1 MTVIDEYLNK
11 LDPDEKVLLGQVR
24 QIIKRIL
31 PDAEEAISYGIPAFE
46 LNGSYIIGF
55 AAFKNHLSLFP
66 TGGPVE
72 ALQAKLQDFK
82 LSKGTIQFSA
92 ENPIPKSVIKQ
103 LIEHRLA
110 ALNG

>member
-11 LDPDEKVLLGQVR
+11 LEPEQKAQLGQVR
-24 QIIKRIL
+24 QIIKRIV
-31 PDAEEAISYGIPAFE
+31 PEAEEVISYGIPAFK

-55 AAFKNHLSLFP
+55 AGFKNHLSLFP
-66 TGGPVE
+66 TGAPVE
-72 ALQAKLQDFK
+72 ALQAKLQGFK

-92 ENPIPKSVIKQ
+92 ENPISENLIKE
-103 LIEHRLA
+103 LIEYRLA